1 MKYEEGKKNVVA
13 DALSRLSLNPVIP
26 NDKSISTGIELINI
40 NSEVNGTS
48 ESNKEDNFHNNIN
61 IQNFIKN
68 KIIEINGIKYYR
80 QGVSLRRIV
89 ANPEEK
95 LRLLE
100 SAYNIGH
107 EGIFKTYCR
116 LKRDYYW
123 SNMSRD
129 VKL

>member
-1 MKYEEGKKNVVA
+1 M
-13 DALSRLSLNPVIP
+13 
-26 NDKSISTGIELINI
+26 
-40 NSEVNGTS
+40 GT
-48 ESNKEDNFHNNIN
+48 
-61 IQNFIKN
+61 
-68 KIIEINGIKYYR
+68 KYYK
-80 QGVSLRRIV
+80 QGNSLRKIV
-89 ANPEEK
+89 VKPEEK

-100 SAYNIGH
+100 SAHNIGH